1 MGRAQGLGWK
11 PGEQFLSQEQDA
23 AWVAWGGEVSF
34 AQRRIG
40 MFESPGEEVI
50 QNGEFTLGQDD
61 GTSLLRRT
69 GLLFT
74 PSQFEQQGTGLQT
87 WNYRLFN

>member
-1 MGRAQGLGWK
+1 VGRAQGLGWK

-50 QNGEFTLGQDD
+50 QNGEFTLGQNE
-61 GTSLLRRT
+61 SAPILSCLAF
-69 GLLFT
+69 LFT